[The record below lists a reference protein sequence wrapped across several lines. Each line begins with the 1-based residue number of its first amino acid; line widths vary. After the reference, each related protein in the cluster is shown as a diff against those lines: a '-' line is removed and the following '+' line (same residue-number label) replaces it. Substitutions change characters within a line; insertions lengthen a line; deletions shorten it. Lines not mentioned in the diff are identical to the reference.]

1 MTAPAPRPGMTRRT
15 LLTALGAGAAGLLA
29 ACASGTGARSQTA
42 SASAAASGLMI
53 GMTYTPNVQ
62 FAPFYLALADGE
74 YADNVTLRHHGE
86 QEGQFDAL
94 LAGTEHIVVAGG
106 DEAIVAASNG
116 NELVIIGGYYQRY
129 PGCII
134 VPEESDITQPA
145 DLRGKR
151 IGTPGKTGETWYS
164 VLVALSSAGLTEDD
178 VEVQEI
184 GYTQQAALA
193 GGKVDA
199 ITGFSNNDAVQ
210 IARNGMPVR
219 VIEIGEKVPLL
230 GASLV
235 TTAQVLADRR
245 GELQAAVAASAVGMT
260 AFVNDPDAAVSAT
273 KAYVPDLVD
282 NTQAE
287 NAREVAVA
295 TGELVRPS
303 EDAVVGALVPEQVGE
318 TIDFLSGHGLLGES
332 TVTSDAVC
340 EPLLTV

>member
-1 MTAPAPRPGMTRRT
+1 MYALTPRLTRRT
-15 LLTALGAGAAGLLA
+15 LLTAMGAGAAGLLA
-29 ACASGTGARSQTA
+29 ACASGTGARTA
-42 SASAAASGLMI
+42 TATAATSGLVI

-74 YADNVTLRHHGE
+74 YAAGVSLRHHGE

-94 LAGTEHIVVAGG
+94 LAGTEHLVVAGG

-134 VPEESDITQPA
+134 VPEDSDITELK
-145 DLRGKR
+145 DLAGKR

-178 VEVQEI
+178 VDVQEI
-184 GYTQQAALA
+184 GYTQQAALSS
-193 GGKVDA
+193 GKVDA
-199 ITGFSNNDAVQ
+199 IAGFSNNDAVQ
-210 IARNGMPVR
+210 IAQHGTPVR
-219 VIEIGEKVPLL
+219 VLSIGEDVPLL
-230 GASLV
+230 GASLI

-245 GELQAAVAASAVGMT
+245 SELEAAVAASAVGMT
-260 AFVNDPDAAVSAT
+260 RFVDDPDAAVDGT
-273 KAYVPDLVD
+273 REYVPDLVD
-282 NTQAE
+282 STQAE

-303 EDAVVGALVPEQVGE
+303 KDTVVGALVPEQVGE
-318 TIDFLSGHGLLGES
+318 TIDFLAGRGLLGET
-332 TVTSDAVC
+332 TVTSDDVC
-340 EPLLTV
+340 EPLLTA